1 MFRDGVWHLVEDK
14 VDIRAL
20 EVRADKH
27 DDAPIMSIT
36 SFTRPADDPEPEPDS
51 DREEAEPIPSSEE
64 RLRQEAASKQ
74 HQFTHRPKNPFCKVC
89 QKAKMLAPQARKKG
103 GSTTI
108 HSKKFGDHIT
118 IDHIITKDLRDHGFE
133 GEKVAFVV
141 KDVYSKFRYVYP
153 SETKSSEQCTSDLQ
167 HFLKVEDK
175 VGIVYSDNAPELE
188 AAVKQLGVRHNTSRA
203 YVNENKAVI
212 EREIRTI
219 LEGTRSNL
227 TQANMPDH
235 VWPLAAQ
242 HHAMALNI
250 SKRLDVEKIPWED
263 RFGDSFDGLVVPFG
277 AKVIYWNNPK
287 QNATGSSK
295 FAPTGEEGIF
305 LGYHVQPGFIFKKEY
320 LVTPV
325 KGAREAIQ
333 DSNFKILRVKRM
345 EFPDGDFVY
354 PLQND
359 ESQDPPPN
367 LDDQNCFSQTEDKL
381 PDDLDDEEHKDLF
394 EMLGIGEGEAST
406 PRGEAVSDLLKSN
419 SCLFMTLRS
428 CLAGSLAHQVSTGM
442 ALDSCGTRKALSDL
456 LIFPLSSGTCTQLS
470 SVRKTLHAISARLN

>member
-1 MFRDGVWHLVEDK
+1 MPNPDPELESAINGVPPIKLTAKQLSKTGWTNAEGHPYIIIGHYPKAFRVPTSRHPKCVIRTTWVFRDGVWHLVEDK

-20 EVRADKH
+20 EVRADKYE
-27 DDAPIMSIT
+27 DAPIMSIT

-51 DREEAEPIPSSEE
+51 DREEAEPMPSSEE

-74 HQFTHRPKNPFCKVC
+74 HQFTRRPKNPFCKVC

-118 IDHIITKDLRDHGFE
+118 IDHIITKDHRDHGFE

-188 AAVKQLGVRHNTSRA
+188 AVVKQLGVRHNTSRA

-212 EREIRTI
+212 EREMRTI

-227 TQANMPDH
+227 AQANMPDH
-235 VWPLAAQ
+235 IWPLAAQ

-277 AKVIYWNNPK
+277 AKVIY
-287 QNATGSSK
+287 
-295 FAPTGEEGIF
+295 
-305 LGYHVQPGFIFKKEY
+305 
-320 LVTPV
+320 
-325 KGAREAIQ
+325 
-333 DSNFKILRVKRM
+333 
-345 EFPDGDFVY
+345 
-354 PLQND
+354 
-359 ESQDPPPN
+359 
-367 LDDQNCFSQTEDKL
+367 
-381 PDDLDDEEHKDLF
+381 
-394 EMLGIGEGEAST
+394 
-406 PRGEAVSDLLKSN
+406 
-419 SCLFMTLRS
+419 
-428 CLAGSLAHQVSTGM
+428 
-442 ALDSCGTRKALSDL
+442 
-456 LIFPLSSGTCTQLS
+456 
-470 SVRKTLHAISARLN
+470 

>member
-1 MFRDGVWHLVEDK
+1 MGQL
-14 VDIRAL
+14 
-20 EVRADKH
+20 
-27 DDAPIMSIT
+27 PSI
-36 SFTRPADDPEPEPDS
+36 
-51 DREEAEPIPSSEE
+51 
-64 RLRQEAASKQ
+64 
-74 HQFTHRPKNPFCKVC
+74 
-89 QKAKMLAPQARKKG
+89 
-103 GSTTI
+103 I
-108 HSKKFGDHIT
+108 HPKKFGDRIT
-118 IDHIITKDLRDHGFE
+118 IGHIITKDLRDHGFE

-153 SETKSSEQCTSDLQ
+153 SETKSSEQCTSDWQ
-167 HFLKVEDK
+167 HLVKVEDK

-188 AAVKQLGVRHNTSRA
+188 TAVKQLGVRHNTSRA

-219 LEGTRSNL
+219 LEGTGSNL
-227 TQANMPDH
+227 TQANLPDH

-250 SKRLDVEKIPWED
+250 SKRLDVGKIPWDD
-263 RFGDSFDGLVVPFG
+263 RFGDSFDGLVVPFA

-287 QNATGSSK
+287 HNATGSSK

-325 KGAREAIQ
+325 KGARKAIQ

-345 EFPDGDFVY
+345 EVPDGDFVY

-367 LDDQNCFSQTEDKL
+367 LDDQNCFSQT
-381 PDDLDDEEHKDLF
+381 
-394 EMLGIGEGEAST
+394 A
-406 PRGEAVSDLLKSN
+406 PR
-419 SCLFMTLRS
+419 RP
-428 CLAGSLAHQVSTGM
+428 
-442 ALDSCGTRKALSDL
+442 R
-456 LIFPLSSGTCTQLS
+456 
-470 SVRKTLHAISARLN
+470 